1 MAEVKRNSKK
11 LYRSNKDRMVAGVF
25 GGLGEYLDIDPTILR
40 LSWVLITIFTGFIPG
55 IIAYILAAIIIPPQS

>member
-1 MAEVKRNSKK
+1 MVKLKK
-11 LYRSNKDRMVAGVF
+11 MKKVLQRSTKNKMVAGVF

-55 IIAYILAAIIIPPQS
+55 IIAYLLAAVIIPQER